1 MNQATVLDWLGIE
14 AWRPRVTP
22 SLFTASVTST
32 GQSAAPA
39 GNADEILGRTE
50 RMSEELVMDQ
60 SAAMV
65 APYRS
70 QDEEQAAV
78 TGASESRENVDSE
91 ALARV
96 VLLKIHDLDTPPMLF
111 ARIAQILPR
120 DLSVRPVSADAADTP
135 SLHWQGVDWR
145 LSDLRQD
152 SGLKRRLWR
161 ALCLPGQQVE

>member
-1 MNQATVLDWLGIE
+1 MNQATILEWLGIE
-14 AWRPRVTP
+14 VWRPRVTP
-22 SLFTASVTST
+22 PLFTASVTST
-32 GQSAAPA
+32 GQSAASA
-39 GNADEILGRTE
+39 GIAHEALGRTE
-50 RMSEELVMDQ
+50 QLSEELVTDQ

-65 APYRS
+65 TPHRS
-70 QDEEQAAV
+70 LDEEQAAV
-78 TGASESRENVDSE
+78 AGASESRENLDSE

-96 VLLKIHDLDTPPMLF
+96 VLLKIHDPDTPPMLF

-120 DLSVRPVSADAADTP
+120 DLLVRPVLADAADTP